1 MNEYTLEDVTF
12 TNHILERFVE
22 RTMNKTGNEMKQY
35 LVQNG
40 DRVKEKLLMLYNSA
54 DLLWSGKIKD
64 HNFTHFY
71 INKDGWIIVV
81 DKEGKKLITVYK
93 ADLELDSEF
102 NKLYVEKIKDKV
114 KEVNDKLLETEET
127 MKQNKENNEQIINE
141 LQEENID
148 LKEKIE
154 YNNAKITSLKQ
165 EDDLAMKEFSMLE
178 KELHHKIEKFVNAK
192 VF

>member
-1 MNEYTLEDVTF
+1 MNSYSLDDVSF

-22 RTMNKTGNEMKQY
+22 RTMNKVGNEAKQY
-35 LVQNG
+35 LAQNNKF
-40 DRVKEKLLMLYNSA
+40 VKEKLLLLYNSA

-114 KEVNDKLLETEET
+114 NDVNNKLLNAETEMT
-127 MKQNKENNEQIINE
+127 TQK
-141 LQEENID
+141 EENAKIIEQLQQENLD

-154 YNNAKITSLKQ
+154 YNNSKINSLKQ
-165 EDDLAMKEFSMLE
+165 QDDLALKEYNILE
-178 KELHHKIEKFVNAK
+178 KDLHHKIEKYVNAK

>member
-1 MNEYTLEDVTF
+1 MNEYTLDDVSF

-35 LVQNG
+35 LVQNEQF
-40 DRVKEKLLMLYNSA
+40 VKEKLLMLYNSA
-54 DLLWSGKIKD
+54 NLLWSGKIKE
-64 HNFTHFY
+64 HNFTHFF

-93 ADLELDSEF
+93 ADLELGSDF
-102 NKLYVEKIKDKV
+102 NKMYVERII
-114 KEVNDKLLETEET
+114 ETVNEINRKLLSAEEE
-127 MKQNKENNEQIINE
+127 MNQNREINKTIIEE
-141 LQEENID
+141 LQQENID

-154 YNNAKITSLKQ
+154 YNTAKINSLKQ
-165 EDDLAMKEFSMLE
+165 EDDLAMKEYSILE
-178 KELHHKIEKFVNAK
+178 KDLHHKIEKFVNAK

>member
-1 MNEYTLEDVTF
+1 MNEYTMEDVTF

-22 RTMNKTGNEMKQY
+22 RTMNKTGNELKQY
-35 LVQNG
+35 LAQN
-40 DRVKEKLLMLYNSA
+40 DKFVKEKLLLLYNSA

-64 HNFTHFY
+64 HNFTHLY

-102 NKLYVEKIKDKV
+102 NKMYVERIKNKV
-114 KEVNDKLLETEET
+114 KEINDKLFIAEEEMT
-127 MKQNKENNEQIINE
+127 SQKEENAKLIES
-141 LQEENID
+141 LQQKNID
-148 LKEKIE
+148 LKEEID

-165 EDDLAMKEFSMLE
+165 ADDLAMKEYSMLE

>member
-1 MNEYTLEDVTF
+1 MNEYALEDVTF

-22 RTMNKTGNEMKQY
+22 RTMSKTGNEMKQY

-102 NKLYVEKIKDKV
+102 NKLYVERIKDKV

>member
-1 MNEYTLEDVTF
+1 MNDFTLEDVTF

-22 RTMNKTGNEMKQY
+22 RTMNKTGNEIKQY
-35 LVQNG
+35 LAQNS
-40 DRVKEKLLMLYNSA
+40 DKVKEKLLLLYNSA
-54 DLLWSGKIKD
+54 DLLWSGKVKE

-81 DKEGKKLITVYK
+81 DKDGKKLITVYK

-102 NKLYVEKIKDKV
+102 NKMYVERIKTRV
-114 KEVNDKLLETEET
+114 TEMNNMLAQKEEEINSQKEDNQ
-127 MKQNKENNEQIINE
+127 KQIEELNAEN
-141 LQEENID
+141 LD

-154 YNNAKITSLKQ
+154 YNNAVINSLKQ
-165 EDDLAMKEFSMLE
+165 QDELALKEYSLLE
-178 KELHHKIEKFVNAK
+178 KDLQHKIEKFVNAK

>member
-22 RTMNKTGNEMKQY
+22 RTMSKTGNEMKQY

-102 NKLYVEKIKDKV
+102 NKLYVERIKDKV

>member
-1 MNEYTLEDVTF
+1 MNDFTLQDVSF

-22 RTMNKTGNEMKQY
+22 RTMNKTGAEMKQY
-35 LVQNG
+35 IAQN
-40 DRVKEKLLMLYNSA
+40 DAKIKEKLLLLYNSA
-54 DLLWSGKIKD
+54 ELLWSGKIKE

-81 DKEGKKLITVYK
+81 DKDGKKLITVYK
-93 ADLELDSEF
+93 VDLELDSEF
-102 NKLYVEKIKDKV
+102 NKMYVERIKDKV
-114 KEVNDKLLETEET
+114 QE
-127 MKQNKENNEQIINE
+127 INE
-141 LQEENID
+141 ELSKKDEEITIQKEENKKQIESLQQENLD

-154 YNNAKITSLKQ
+154 YNNLKINSLK
-165 EDDLAMKEFSMLE
+165 EMDDLSMKEYNLLE

>member
-1 MNEYTLEDVTF
+1 MNEYTLGDVTF

-22 RTMNKTGNEMKQY
+22 RTMNKTGNELKQY
-35 LVQNG
+35 LVQN
-40 DRVKEKLLMLYNSA
+40 DKFVKEKLLLLYNSA

-71 INKDGWIIVV
+71 INKDDWIIVV

-102 NKLYVEKIKDKV
+102 NKMYVERIKNKV
-114 KEVNDKLLETEET
+114 KEINDKLFIAEEEMT
-127 MKQNKENNEQIINE
+127 LQKEENAKLIES
-141 LQEENID
+141 LQQKNID
-148 LKEKIE
+148 LKEEID

-165 EDDLAMKEFSMLE
+165 ADDLAMKEYNMLE

>member
-1 MNEYTLEDVTF
+1 MNEYTLGDVTF

-22 RTMNKTGNEMKQY
+22 RTMNKTGNELKQY
-35 LVQNG
+35 LAQN
-40 DRVKEKLLMLYNSA
+40 DKFVKEKLLLLYNSA

-102 NKLYVEKIKDKV
+102 NKMYVERIKNKV
-114 KEVNDKLLETEET
+114 KEINDKLFIAEEEMT
-127 MKQNKENNEQIINE
+127 SQK
-141 LQEENID
+141 EENAK
-148 LKEKIE
+148 LIE
-154 YNNAKITSLKQ
+154 SLQ
-165 EDDLAMKEFSMLE
+165 IGRASCRER
-178 KELHHKIEKFVNAK
+178 V
-192 VF
+192 

>member
-1 MNEYTLEDVTF
+1 MNDFTLEDVSF

-22 RTMNKTGNEMKQY
+22 RTMNKTGTEMKQY
-35 LVQNG
+35 LAQN
-40 DRVKEKLLMLYNSA
+40 DAKIKEKLLLLYNSA
-54 DLLWSGKIKD
+54 ELLWSGKIRE

-81 DKEGKKLITVYK
+81 DKDGKKLITVYK

-102 NKLYVEKIKDKV
+102 NKMYVERIKDKV
-114 KEVNDKLLETEET
+114 QEI
-127 MKQNKENNEQIINE
+127 NKELSKKDEEITIQK
-141 LQEENID
+141 EENKKQIESLQQENLD

-154 YNNAKITSLKQ
+154 YNNLKINSLK
-165 EDDLAMKEFSMLE
+165 EADDLAMKEYTMLE

>member
-1 MNEYTLEDVTF
+1 MNEYTLGDVTF

-22 RTMNKTGNEMKQY
+22 RTMNKTGNELKQY
-35 LVQNG
+35 LAQN
-40 DRVKEKLLMLYNSA
+40 DKFVKEKLLLLYNSA

-102 NKLYVEKIKDKV
+102 NKMYVERIKNKV
-114 KEVNDKLLETEET
+114 KEINDKLFIAEEEMT
-127 MKQNKENNEQIINE
+127 LQKEE
-141 LQEENID
+141 ID
-148 LKEKIE
+148 

-165 EDDLAMKEFSMLE
+165 ADDLAMKEYSMLE

>member
-22 RTMNKTGNEMKQY
+22 RTMSKTGNEMKQY

>member
-1 MNEYTLEDVTF
+1 MNEYALEDVTF

-22 RTMNKTGNEMKQY
+22 RTMSKTGNEMKQY

-114 KEVNDKLLETEET
+114 REVNDKLLETEET

>member
-1 MNEYTLEDVTF
+1 MNSYSLEDVTF

-22 RTMNKTGNEMKQY
+22 RTMNKVGNEAKQY
-35 LVQNG
+35 LAQNNKF
-40 DRVKEKLLMLYNSA
+40 VKEKLLMLYNSA

-102 NKLYVEKIKDKV
+102 NKLYVAKIKEKV
-114 KEVNDKLLETEET
+114 KNVNDRL
-127 MKQNKENNEQIINE
+127 INAE
-141 LQEENID
+141 MEMTNQKEENTKEVEKLQQENLD

-154 YNNAKITSLKQ
+154 YNNAKINSLKQ
-165 EDDLAMKEFSMLE
+165 SDDLAMKEYSMLE
-178 KELHHKIEKFVNAK
+178 RDLHHKIEKFVNAK

>member
-22 RTMNKTGNEMKQY
+22 RTMNKTGNEMKQF

-40 DRVKEKLLMLYNSA
+40 DRIKEKLLMLYNSA

-93 ADLELDSEF
+93 ADLELDSDF
-102 NKLYVEKIKDKV
+102 NKLYVERIKEKV
-114 KEVNDKLLETEET
+114 KEVNDKLIETEEI
-127 MKQNKENNEQIINE
+127 MKQNKENNEQIISQ

-148 LKEKIE
+148 LKEKID

-165 EDDLAMKEFSMLE
+165 EDDLAIKEFSMLE
-178 KELHHKIEKFVNAK
+178 KDLHHKIEKFVNAK

>member
-1 MNEYTLEDVTF
+1 MNEYTLDDVSF

-35 LVQNG
+35 LVQNEQF
-40 DRVKEKLLMLYNSA
+40 VKEKLLMLYNSA
-54 DLLWSGKIKD
+54 NLLWSGKIKE
-64 HNFTHFY
+64 HNFTHFF

-93 ADLELDSEF
+93 ADLELGSDF
-102 NKLYVEKIKDKV
+102 NKMYVERIIETVDDI
-114 KEVNDKLLETEET
+114 NHKLLESEEE
-127 MKQNKENNEQIINE
+127 MNQNREINKTTIEE
-141 LQEENID
+141 LQQENAD

-154 YNNAKITSLKQ
+154 YNTAKINALKQ
-165 EDDLAMKEFSMLE
+165 EDDLAMKEYSILE

>member
-22 RTMNKTGNEMKQY
+22 RTMSKTGNEMKQY

-102 NKLYVEKIKDKV
+102 NKLYVERIKDKV

-178 KELHHKIEKFVNAK
+178 KDLHHKIEKFVNAK

>member
-22 RTMNKTGNEMKQY
+22 RTMSKTGNEMKQY

-114 KEVNDKLLETEET
+114 REVNDKLLETEET

>member
-1 MNEYTLEDVTF
+1 MNSYSLDDVSF

-22 RTMNKTGNEMKQY
+22 RTMNKVGNEAKQY
-35 LVQNG
+35 LAQNNKF
-40 DRVKEKLLMLYNSA
+40 VKEKLLLLYNSA

-102 NKLYVEKIKDKV
+102 NKLYVERIKDKV
-114 KEVNDKLLETEET
+114 NDVNNKLLNAETEMT
-127 MKQNKENNEQIINE
+127 TQK
-141 LQEENID
+141 EENAKIIEQLQQENLD

-154 YNNAKITSLKQ
+154 YNNSKINSLKQ
-165 EDDLAMKEFSMLE
+165 QDDLALKEYNILE
-178 KELHHKIEKFVNAK
+178 KDLHHKIEKYVNAK